1 MTQIA
6 DRPTDSVASSVTGR
20 GALTASERFRL
31 VVMAVV
37 VLGLIGVGGLLLLA
51 ASGHPYRI
59 SKTEVFGVGTGVLA
73 LTLGIRHAF
82 DADHIAAIDNTTRKL
97 MAEGRRPLS
106 VGFYFSLGHSTVV
119 LVLTVLLAAGVRGL
133 GSALTDSASGLHQ
146 VTSVVGTV
154 ISGTFLYGIAAL
166 NVVILVAIIRAMGE
180 LRSGRYD
187 EDEVERRLAER
198 GFMNKILAPLARRV
212 DEPWKMYPLGVLFG
226 LGFDTA
232 TEVGLL
238 VVSGTAVAG
247 GLPFWAIISLPLLF
261 AGGMSLF
268 DTIDGCFMNFAYGWA
283 LSTPARKIYYNLI
296 ITVVSVAVAVV
307 IGTIEILSLVGTQ
320 LHAGGPVL
328 GAVTSIDLNVLG
340 FVVVG
345 VFALTW
351 ILAIAVWHLGSMEKR
366 LTGPVAET

>member
-1 MTQIA
+1 MTLTA
-6 DRPTDSVASSVTGR
+6 PSTDKGVRRGNGSP
-20 GALTASERFRL
+20 GALSRSERIRL
-31 VVMAVV
+31 VIMAMVV
-37 VLGLIGVGGLLLLA
+37 VGLLAVGGLLLLA
-51 ASGHPYRI
+51 ASGHHYRI
-59 SKTEVFGVGTGVLA
+59 SKTEVFGVGTGILA

-133 GSALTDSASGLHQ
+133 GSALNDRSSSLHQ
-146 VTSVVGTV
+146 VTSVVGTLV
-154 ISGTFLYGIAAL
+154 SGTFLYAIAAL
-166 NVVILVAIIRAMGE
+166 NVVILVAIVAAMRE

-187 EDEVERRLAER
+187 EEEVERRLAER
-198 GFMNKILAPLARRV
+198 GFMNRILAPVARRV
-212 DEPWKMYPLGVLFG
+212 DEPWKMYPLGLLFG

-247 GLPFWAIISLPLLF
+247 GLPFWAILSLPLLF

-283 LSTPARKIYYNLI
+283 LSTPARKIYYNLV
-296 ITVVSVAVAVV
+296 ITIVSVAVAVV
-307 IGTIEILSLVGTQ
+307 IGTIEILSLLGSE
-320 LHAGGPVL
+320 LHLGGPLV
-328 GAVTSIDLNVLG
+328 GAASSIDLNVLG

-345 VFALTW
+345 VFVATW
-351 ILAIAVWHLGSMEKR
+351 LVAIAVWHLGSMERR
-366 LTGPVAET
+366 LGGPPGEA

>member
-1 MTQIA
+1 VTQTA
-6 DRPTDSVASSVTGR
+6 PTPTAAPSGGIGPR
-20 GALTASERFRL
+20 GALTGAERARL
-31 VVMAVV
+31 LAMAAVV
-37 VLGLIGVGGLLLLA
+37 VGLLVVGGLLLLA
-51 ASGHPYRI
+51 ASGHHYRV
-59 SKTEVFGVGTGVLA
+59 SKTEVFGVGTGILA

-119 LVLTVLLAAGVRGL
+119 LVLTVLLALGVRGL
-133 GSALTDSASGLHQ
+133 GAALTDRSSSLHA

-154 ISGTFLYGIAAL
+154 VSGAFLYAIAAL
-166 NVVILVAIIRAMGE
+166 NVVILVAIVAAMRE
-180 LRSGRYD
+180 LRGGRYD
-187 EDEVERRLAER
+187 EEEVERRLAER
-198 GFMNKILAPLARRV
+198 GFMNRILAPLARRV

-247 GLPFWAIISLPLLF
+247 GLPFWAILSLPLLF

-296 ITVVSVAVAVV
+296 ITIVSVVVAVV
-307 IGTIEILSLVGTQ
+307 IGTIEIMSLLGTE
-320 LHAGGPVL
+320 LHVGGPIVST
-328 GAVTSIDLNVLG
+328 ASSIDLNLLG

-345 VFALTW
+345 VFVATW
-351 ILAIAVWHLGSMEKR
+351 VVAVAVWHLGSMERR
-366 LTGPVAET
+366 LAAPVAEA

>member
-1 MTQIA
+1 MTLTA
-6 DRPTDSVASSVTGR
+6 PSTDKGVRRGNGSP
-20 GALTASERFRL
+20 GALSRSERIRL
-31 VVMAVV
+31 VIMAMVV
-37 VLGLIGVGGLLLLA
+37 VGLLAVGGLLLLA
-51 ASGHPYRI
+51 ASGHHYRI
-59 SKTEVFGVGTGVLA
+59 SKTEVFGVGTGILA

-133 GSALTDSASGLHQ
+133 GSALNDRSSSLHQ
-146 VTSVVGTV
+146 VTSVVGTLV
-154 ISGTFLYGIAAL
+154 SGTFLYAIAAL
-166 NVVILVAIIRAMGE
+166 NLVILVAIVAAMRE

-187 EDEVERRLAER
+187 EEEVERRLAER
-198 GFMNKILAPLARRV
+198 GFMNRILAPVARRV
-212 DEPWKMYPLGVLFG
+212 DEPWKMYPLGLLFG

-247 GLPFWAIISLPLLF
+247 GLPFWAILSLPLLF

-283 LSTPARKIYYNLI
+283 LSTPARKIYYNLV
-296 ITVVSVAVAVV
+296 ITIVSVAVAVV